1 MVSKMK
7 KISIL
12 SIATI
17 LLFAA
22 AAFSQSNFNINAYKQ
37 FLQTHQNMSNTD
49 ILQMYPAGNFVGDL
63 NLNNT
68 TTRYLDSIISKYSL
82 TLHELYLLDQ
92 NGFFVSERLKKI
104 SFGEAFMEI
113 FHRDLPVYIS
123 TDAILHPLHISYD
136 RILKH
141 VELGIT
147 IDRLKTMLQTMHN
160 QHSALASNYS
170 AYPEMQTMLK
180 DVDVYITVP
189 LKLLGINVNPYYSS
203 NQSLISF
210 ILSEIESE
218 EADTISLFS
227 SNCKWIDWSQF
238 KIRGHYTDDPELGKY
253 FQAMIWLGRTE
264 LYLAIPNAQAAY
276 PCEGQTF
283 QDVQRQI
290 IDAFLIDE
298 LFQISN
304 STLAYEEIE
313 DILTFF
319 VGEQDNVT
327 IDNLEYLKNAINLTN
342 LSALLDSNK
351 VVELQDTLAD
361 QPFANQLILSQMLW
375 SNPMNPD
382 SIIPASAFMLFGQR
396 FVLDSY
402 VTATVVYDK
411 IKYNNYKPCRLIPS
425 TQDILFSLGNDASLQ
440 LLQPEL
446 EAWHYSTNLAALRYL
461 VDTFDGSFWNSS
473 LYNIWLNSI
482 RELNPIDDR
491 SNLPEFMQTAAFW
504 QKMMNTQLS
513 SWTELR
519 HDNLLY
525 AKQSYSGGTVCS
537 YPYGY
542 VEPFPEFYNG
552 LKNFAQ
558 IASTKLQ
565 TINFPQPGYQQGL
578 VNYFT
583 HLYKSADT
591 LMNIS
596 NKELNHIQLTQQERN
611 FLQKLIYQTMNSGNS
626 LDGWYVKLYYDDAF
640 SNSTPNGI
648 GYGGLMESD
657 HLVADIHTA
666 PFDCGGGMP
675 GYVVHAGTGSINL
688 GVFVANADD
697 SILTAYV
704 GPVMSY
710 YEYITED
717 FLRLTDEEWDNQYLQ
732 SALRPNWVNIY
743 LADSLGNSRGNGP
756 SLITYAENTL
766 NNNSIPQSDILIS
779 NYPNPFNPSTLIVFT
794 IPTDLT
800 NKHTYLKIYD
810 IQGSLVATL
819 VNEQLS
825 AGNYVVKWEGKNQ
838 NNQNVASGVYF
849 YNIKVGEKIKSGK
862 MNLLK

>member
-1 MVSKMK
+1 MK
-7 KISIL
+7 KLSIL
-12 SIATI
+12 TI
-17 LLFAA
+17 TTLLILSTTS
-22 AAFSQSNFNINAYKQ
+22 FSQTNFNINAYKQ
-37 FLQTHQNMSNTD
+37 FLQNHQNMD
-49 ILQMYPAGNFVGDL
+49 PDQLLQLHPAGNFVGDL

-68 TTRYLDSIISKYSL
+68 STRYLDSIISKYSL
-82 TLHELYLLDQ
+82 TPHELSLLDQ

-104 SFGEAFMEI
+104 AFGEAFMEI
-113 FHRDLPVYIS
+113 FHKDLPVYIS

-136 RILKH
+136 RILKD

-147 IDRLKTMLQTMHN
+147 IDRLKTMLQAMHN
-160 QHSALASNYS
+160 QQSVLASNYS
-170 AYPEMQTMLK
+170 AYPEMLTMLK
-180 DVDVYITVP
+180 DVDVYFTIP
-189 LKLLGINVNPYYSS
+189 LKLLGLNVNPYYPS
-203 NQSLISF
+203 NQPLISF
-210 ILSEIESE
+210 IMSEIVAE

-264 LYLAIPNAQAAY
+264 LYLAKPNARAAP
-276 PCEGQTF
+276 PCEGQNF

-290 IDAFLIDE
+290 IDAILISE

-304 STLAYEEIE
+304 SSSAYEEIE
-313 DILTFF
+313 DIIKFF

-327 IDNLEYLKNAINLTN
+327 LDNLEFLKNAVNISNA
-342 LSALLDSNK
+342 SVLLDSIK
-351 VVELQDTLAD
+351 VVEFQDTLAN
-361 QPFANQLILSQMLW
+361 QSFANQLILSQMLW
-375 SNPMNPD
+375 SNPMSPD

-396 FVLDSY
+396 FVIDSY

-411 IKYNNYKPCRLIPS
+411 IKYYNTEPCRLLPS

-440 LLQPEL
+440 LLQEEL
-446 EAWHYSTNLAALRYL
+446 NQWHYSTNLASLRYL
-461 VDTFDGSFWNSS
+461 VDTYDDIFWNSS

-482 RELNPIDDR
+482 RELNPIEDR
-491 SNLPEFMQTAAFW
+491 SSLPPFMQTAAFW

-525 AKQSYSGGTVCS
+525 AKQSYSGGTICS

-552 LKNFAQ
+552 LKTFAQ

-565 TINFPQPGYQQGL
+565 TLNFPDPGYQQGL
-578 VNYFT
+578 VDYFN

-596 NKELNHIQLTQQERN
+596 NKELNNIPLNQQEIY

-626 LDGWYVKLYYDDAF
+626 LDGWYVKLYYNDAF
-640 SNSTPNGI
+640 SSNDPNGGG

-666 PFDCGGGMP
+666 PFDCAGGMP
-675 GYVVHAGTGSINL
+675 GYVVHVGTGSINL
-688 GVFVANADD
+688 GVFIANAYD
-697 SILTAYV
+697 SIQTAYV

-717 FLRLTDEEWDNQYLQ
+717 FLRLTDEEWDNEYLQ

-743 LADSLGNSRGNGP
+743 LADSSGNSRGSGP
-756 SLITYAENTL
+756 SLITSVDDNP
-766 NNNSIPQSDILIS
+766 NNNIIPQSEIMIA

-800 NKHTYLKIYD
+800 NQNTELKIFD
-810 IQGSLVATL
+810 IQGSLIATL
-819 VNEQLS
+819 VNKHLA

-838 NNQNVASGVYF
+838 NNQNVSSGIYF
-849 YNIKVGEKIKSGK
+849 YNIKVGEKVKSGK

>member
-1 MVSKMK
+1 MK
-7 KISIL
+7 KFAIL
-12 SIATI
+12 SITTLLLSTI
-17 LLFAA
+17 V
-22 AAFSQSNFNINAYKQ
+22 FSQSNFNINAYKQ
-37 FLQTHQNMSNTD
+37 FLQLHQNMSSTD
-49 ILQMYPAGNFVGDL
+49 LMQMHPAGNFVGDL
-63 NLNNT
+63 NLNNIN
-68 TTRYLDSIISKYSL
+68 TRYLDSIISKYSL
-82 TLHELYLLDQ
+82 TQHELSLLDQ

-104 SFGEAFMEI
+104 AFGEAFLEI
-113 FHRDLPVYIS
+113 FHKDLPVYIS

-136 RILKH
+136 RILKD

-147 IDRLKTMLQTMHN
+147 IDRLTSMLQAMHS
-160 QHSALASNYS
+160 QQALLASNYL

-180 DVDVYITVP
+180 DVDVYFTVP
-189 LKLLGINVNPYYSS
+189 LKLLGLNVNPYYSS
-203 NQSLISF
+203 NQSIISV
-210 ILSEIESE
+210 IMNEITLE

-253 FQAMIWLGRTE
+253 FKAMIWLGRTE
-264 LYLAIPNAQAAY
+264 LYLSKPNATPAY
-276 PCEGQTF
+276 PCEEQTF
-283 QDVQRQI
+283 QDIQRQL
-290 IDAFLIDE
+290 IDAFLIHE

-304 STLAYEEIE
+304 ATLAYEEIE

-327 IDNLEYLKNAINLTN
+327 IDNLGYLKNAVSLNN
-342 LSALLDSNK
+342 LSALLDSVK
-351 VVELQDTLAD
+351 VVELQDTLAN

-375 SNPMNPD
+375 SNPMSPD

-396 FVLDSY
+396 FVIDSY

-411 IKYNNYKPCRLIPS
+411 IKYYNEKPCRLIPS
-425 TQDILFSLGNDASLQ
+425 TQDVLFSLGNDASLQ

-461 VDTFDGSFWNSS
+461 IDTFDGSFWNSS

-482 RELNPIDDR
+482 RELNPIEDR
-491 SNLPEFMQTAAFW
+491 TTLPSFMQTAAFW

-537 YPYGY
+537 YPFGY

-565 TINFPQPGYQQGL
+565 TLNFPDIGYQQGL

-583 HLYKSADT
+583 HLYKTADT

-596 NKELNHIQLTQQERN
+596 NKELNNIPLNQQEIF

-626 LDGWYVKLYYDDAF
+626 LDGWYVKLYYNDAF
-640 SNSTPNGI
+640 SSNDPNGGG

-657 HLVADIHTA
+657 HLVADVHTA

-675 GYVVHAGTGSINL
+675 GYVVHVGTGSINL
-688 GVFVANADD
+688 GVFTANTDD

-717 FLRLTDEEWDNQYLQ
+717 FLRLTDEEWDNEFLQ

-756 SLITYAENTL
+756 SLITSVDDDPDNTI
-766 NNNSIPQSDILIS
+766 IPQSEILIA

-800 NKHTYLKIYD
+800 NQNTELKIYD
-810 IQGSLVATL
+810 VQGSLVATL
-819 VNEQLS
+819 VNQQLA
-825 AGNYVVKWEGKNQ
+825 AGNYVIKWEGKNQ
-838 NNQNVASGVYF
+838 NNQNVSSGIYF
-849 YNIKVGEKIKSGK
+849 YNIKVGEKIKTGK

>member
-1 MVSKMK
+1 MK
-7 KISIL
+7 KLL
-12 SIATI
+12 SITI
-17 LLFAA
+17 FTLLILNPQYLFP
-22 AAFSQSNFNINAYKQ
+22 QSNFNINAYKQ
-37 FLQTHQNMSNTD
+37 FLQSHQNMSSTD
-49 ILQMYPAGNFVGDL
+49 LMLMHPAGVFAGDQ
-63 NLNNT
+63 NLSLT
-68 TTRYLDSIISKYSL
+68 ETRYLDSISIKYGL
-82 TLHELYLLDQ
+82 TSHELELLSQ
-92 NGFFVSERLKKI
+92 NGFVVSERMNKI
-104 SFGEAFMEI
+104 SFGQAFLEI
-113 FHRDLPVYIS
+113 FHKDLPVYIS
-123 TDAILHPLHISYD
+123 TDAILHPMHISYD
-136 RILKH
+136 RILKD

-147 IDRLKTMLQTMHN
+147 IEKLKSMLQNMHA
-160 QHSALASNYS
+160 QLPVLASNY
-170 AYPEMQTMLK
+170 ATYPEMQTMLK
-180 DVDVYITVP
+180 DVDVYFTIP
-189 LKLLGINVNPYYSS
+189 LKLLGINTNPYYPS
-203 NQSLISF
+203 NQSLVSLIM
-210 ILSEIESE
+210 SEIESE
-218 EADTISLFS
+218 EADTLSLFS
-227 SNCKWIDWSQF
+227 TNCKWLDWSQF

-264 LYLAIPNAQAAY
+264 IYLSKPNAMAAP
-276 PCEGQTF
+276 PCENQSF
-283 QDVQRQI
+283 HDIQRQI
-290 IDAFLIDE
+290 IDAFLIYE
-298 LFQISN
+298 LFEISN
-304 STLAYEEIE
+304 STSVYEEIE
-313 DILTFF
+313 DIIKFF

-327 IDNLEYLKNAINLTN
+327 IDNIKYLKNAINLNN
-342 LSALLDSNK
+342 LFELLDSIK
-351 VVELQDTLAD
+351 VVEFQDTLAN

-382 SIIPASAFMLFGQR
+382 SIVPASAFMVFGQR
-396 FVLDSY
+396 FVIDSY

-482 RELNPIDDR
+482 RELNPIEDR

-596 NKELNHIQLTQQERN
+596 NKELNNIPLNQQEIF
-611 FLQKLIYQTMNSGNS
+611 FLQKLIYQTMASGEY

-640 SNSTPNGI
+640 NTNEPSGI
-648 GYGGLMESD
+648 GAYGGLMESD

-666 PFDCGGGMP
+666 PFDCAGGMP
-675 GYVVHAGTGSINL
+675 GYVVHVGTGSINL
-688 GVFVANADD
+688 GVFIANAYD
-697 SILTAYV
+697 SIQTAYV

-743 LADSLGNSRGNGP
+743 LADSTGNSRGSGP
-756 SLITYAENTL
+756 TLITSVDENP
-766 NNNSIPQSDILIS
+766 NGNIIPQSELLIS
-779 NYPNPFNPSTLIVFT
+779 NYPNPFNPSTLIAFT
-794 IPTDLT
+794 IPYDLT
-800 NKHTYLKIYD
+800 NQNTELKIYD
-810 IQGSLVATL
+810 VQGSLIATL
-819 VNEQLS
+819 VNQQLA

-838 NNQNVASGVYF
+838 NNQNVASGIYL